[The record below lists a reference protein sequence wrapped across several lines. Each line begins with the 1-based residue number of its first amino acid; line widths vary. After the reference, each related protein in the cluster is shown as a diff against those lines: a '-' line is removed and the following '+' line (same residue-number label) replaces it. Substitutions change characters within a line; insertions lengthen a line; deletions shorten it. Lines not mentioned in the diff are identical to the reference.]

1 MIDNTNWFWFADAH
15 TFYWKLLAMDQERA
29 KKLFDYGATFVFLDV
44 PEGSEFGMDCNV
56 WSVGPNFKGVKMIP
70 PGLHFIHFS
79 PVSRSTDGDV
89 GHRSGFFYDFKA
101 EEIVLRFWNK
111 EEETMRLAPGQQPY
125 EDDSQS
131 TSFIVDDSRKKE
143 LDPYLAPYPY
153 DNHKKWI
160 SLTNHATFELAK
172 ALSPEAGLIS
182 SYSELVAEESFCQ
195 KHVHRKNKMEAD
207 EEEKKFQSGESNSKE
222 TKEAAS
228 ANDSTKTDPEDRL
241 PKMKSVAGTPMRF
254 HAIPIKSLIPPG
266 ATPAEVTR
274 LSLDKTPL
282 FERILTRDFQGSLDG
297 LLGELQ
303 LAFVIFLYGR
313 LFDGFEQ
320 WKRLTH
326 LLCSSAATAA
336 GRHPHLYADFI
347 TVLFFQTK
355 EIPEDFF
362 LDIVTRENFLTSTLC
377 SLFVHVGEAEDPAVD
392 ANLKTK
398 AEKFKMYLTKKFKW
412 NFDEDDLDDES
423 PVVVELTESQRQ
435 MIQ

>member
-1 MIDNTNWFWFADAH
+1 
-15 TFYWKLLAMDQERA
+15 MDQERA

-44 PEGSEFGMDCNV
+44 PEGTEFGMDCNI
-56 WSVGPNFKGVKMIP
+56 WTVGPNFKGVKMIP

-79 PVSRSTDGDV
+79 PVSRSTDGDI
-89 GHRSGFFYDFKA
+89 GHRSGFFFDFKA
-101 EEIVLRFWNK
+101 EEIVVRFWNK
-111 EEETMRLAPGQQPY
+111 REESMRLTPGQRPY
-125 EDDSQS
+125 DDDSQS
-131 TSFIVDDSRKKE
+131 LPFFVDDSRKRE
-143 LDPYLAPYPY
+143 LDPCLAPYPY

-172 ALSPEAGLIS
+172 ALSPETGLIS
-182 SYSELVAEESFCQ
+182 SFSELVAVEGFCQ
-195 KHVHRKNKMEAD
+195 RNVHRKNKMDGQAMD
-207 EEEKKFQSGESNSKE
+207 SCESKSSE
-222 TKEAAS
+222 SEGS
-228 ANDSTKTDPEDRL
+228 SVLDSLTNDPEDLL
-241 PKMKSVAGTPMRF
+241 PKMESVAGTPMRF
-254 HAIPIKSLIPPG
+254 HAIPIKSLIPRG

-282 FERILTRDFQGSLDG
+282 FEQILERDFNGAVDG

-303 LAFVIFLYGR
+303 LSFVVFLFGR

-336 GRHPHLYADFI
+336 RRHPRLYADFI
-347 TVLFFQTK
+347 AVLFFQTR

-377 SLFVHVGEAEDPAVD
+377 SLFAHVGEADDVD

-412 NFDEDDLDDES
+412 NFDEDELEDER
-423 PVVVELTESQRQ
+423 PVVVELTENQLQ
-435 MIQ
+435 LLQ